1 MATAHDRTRC
11 RRRQLDH
18 HRHRHPWRRPRCGR
32 PRRAGPA
39 SCNGFVPHH
48 PAGPSGAEALGH
60 RAGVR
65 SRRRRRGHRRLGSWD
80 RPAPEL
86 RGLHGRR
93 GGPPRTQGPAAAGQ
107 VRHHRR
113 RSGRPCGPGRGG
125 HRCADEPLGTG
136 GGHPRPARRSPL
148 GRQGTDAGCPAAA
161 LARLDRAGG
170 AARRASP
177 AATRGAGGPMRPVRP
192 AACSADPVRVTKL
205 ALRSIARR
213 WRSLS
218 EEIGDLDRAIE
229 PWSPVPLPGCSGS
242 TVWAHRSLLSCW

>member
-1 MATAHDRTRC
+1 
-11 RRRQLDH
+11 
-18 HRHRHPWRRPRCGR
+18 
-32 PRRAGPA
+32 
-39 SCNGFVPHH
+39 
-48 PAGPSGAEALGH
+48 
-60 RAGVR
+60 
-65 SRRRRRGHRRLGSWD
+65 
-80 RPAPEL
+80 
-86 RGLHGRR
+86 
-93 GGPPRTQGPAAAGQ
+93 
-107 VRHHRR
+107 
-113 RSGRPCGPGRGG
+113 
-125 HRCADEPLGTG
+125 
-136 GGHPRPARRSPL
+136 
-148 GRQGTDAGCPAAA
+148 A

-242 TVWAHRSLLSCW
+242 TEAGTGRRTRPCTAVPPTVGRSDEALRGAPHEAGAQQA